1 MRKRIHNALL
11 SILLLLYLPSISF
24 AEPVIHFEETSYDF
38 GTVAQEDDVRHF
50 FELTNDGDQELV
62 IEKVSAS

>member
-1 MRKRIHNALL
+1 MKKRIHKVLL
-11 SILLLLYLPSISF
+11 SILLLLYMPSISF

-38 GTVAQEDDVRHF
+38 GTVTQEDEVRHF
-50 FELTNDGDQELV
+50 FELVNDGDQELV